1 MHNNSPPSLSL
12 SLFWR
17 FNFQNHLPATYL
29 LRVCLYHPVN
39 NQPAKPICHPHLP
52 QRRPS
57 FVTASRPA
65 TLINAHHRLTTLPP
79 STFWP
84 PSSAP
89 VCPSLPPPLFCFL
102 LSFVSVALPSSPVA
116 PFALH
121 NFPITSQI
129 VDLKQGSSVVIE
141 SYT

>member
-1 MHNNSPPSLSL
+1 MPNNSPP
-12 SLFWR
+12 LFWR
-17 FNFQNHLPATYL
+17 FKFQNYLPATYL

-39 NQPAKPICHPHLP
+39 NQPRKPICHPHLP

-57 FVTASRPA
+57 CVTASRPA

-84 PSSAP
+84 CSAP
-89 VCPSLPPPLFCFL
+89 VCPSLPLFCFL
-102 LSFVSVALPSSPVA
+102 LSSVSVALPSSPDA

-121 NFPITSQI
+121 NFSITSQI